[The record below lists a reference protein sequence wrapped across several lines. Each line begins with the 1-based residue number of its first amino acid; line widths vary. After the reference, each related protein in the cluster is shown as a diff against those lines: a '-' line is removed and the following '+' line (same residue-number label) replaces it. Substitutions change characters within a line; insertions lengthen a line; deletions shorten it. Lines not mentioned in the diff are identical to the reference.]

1 MYPLINSVRM
11 LLYFQMFSD
20 CKETSYKTDSHSQK
34 NSYWQKCSIYLC
46 DRKEINDI
54 LKKMEPL
61 KNIVNCLLI
70 YQVQNSKWNHSSD
83 CSDEQSFKHERCS
96 AKSIAPIY
104 FIIAISSLLTVIP
117 MVTVLLIR
125 KIDTANRIPIMATD
139 T

>member
-34 NSYWQKCSIYLC
+34 NSYWQKCSIYFC

-83 CSDEQSFKHERCS
+83 CSDEQSLKHERCS
-96 AKSIAPIY
+96 DKSILRSDIFHNSY
-104 FIIAISSLLTVIP
+104 LFSSDSNTHGNCI
-117 MVTVLLIR
+117 T
-125 KIDTANRIPIMATD
+125 DQENRYR
-139 T
+139 